1 MPEDIQLSRRQVIIF
16 ALLTAA
22 CVTGD
27 AMLYVTLPV
36 HWKDAGLT
44 SLWEVGVVLSLNRLA
59 RLPLNPLIGWVY
71 SRVSTKTCAV
81 FASALAV
88 LIPLGYASAGSLAAW
103 AILRILW
110 GLAWSLLKLGG
121 LLTVMDVA
129 GKNDRG
135 YLIGLYTGTYR
146 LGNLAGML
154 GGGLLADI
162 VGLRVTLLASA
173 AVAAVALPMAMFMLR
188 KISPA
193 GRVQNDDDQKPSA
206 LILLRSPELLWVL
219 LTCLTVTL
227 IIEGFFMSTLSA
239 LISYHWGDTV
249 TLLGLT
255 LGCATV
261 AGIVQSLRW
270 GWDPLL
276 SPFTGRLSD
285 GRLGRICMFAG
296 SCWIAALLF
305 VLTTLPLPLAPWLL
319 VLIAIEVCCTTMTTL
334 SDALATDVAS
344 RSQPVFVITA
354 YTLAIDLGAALGPLG
369 GFTVIELWGMNAA
382 YIAAAILLALFAFKW
397 TFHPP
402 LARKD
407 APRAPEASD

>member
-1 MPEDIQLSRRQVIIF
+1 MPLSSDRRQVVIF

-22 CVTGD
+22 CVAAD

-36 HWKDAGLT
+36 HWKEAGLG

-81 FASALAV
+81 AAAV
-88 LIPLGYASAGSLAAW
+88 LSLLIPLGYAFASSLAAW
-103 AILRILW
+103 ALLRILW

-121 LLTVMDVA
+121 LFTVMHAA
-129 GKNDRG
+129 GENDRG

-154 GGGLLADI
+154 GGGLLADMA
-162 VGLRVTLLASA
+162 GLHITLLAG
-173 AVAAVALPMAMFMLR
+173 AVAAAPALPMALF
-188 KISPA
+188 
-193 GRVQNDDDQKPSA
+193 
-206 LILLRSPELLWVL
+206 LLRGIPPSERTEQESRSGARASLRSLLHSRELFWVL

-239 LISYHWGDTV
+239 LIAHHWGDAVTV
-249 TLLGLT
+249 AGIT

-261 AGIVQSLRW
+261 AGIIQSLRW

-276 SPFTGRLSD
+276 SPLVGRISD
-285 GRLGRICMFAG
+285 GKLGRVTMFAG
-296 SCWIAALLF
+296 GCWTAALLL
-305 VLTTLPLPLAPWLL
+305 VLTTAALPLAPWLA
-319 VLIAIEVCCTTMTTL
+319 VLIAVELCCTTMTTL

-344 RSQPVFVITA
+344 RSSAVFVITA

-369 GFTVIELWGMNAA
+369 GFTVISLWGMDAA
-382 YIAAAILLALFAFKW
+382 YVMAAALLALFALKW
-397 TFHPP
+397 TFRPP
-402 LARKD
+402 VPRKTQQST
-407 APRAPEASD
+407 P